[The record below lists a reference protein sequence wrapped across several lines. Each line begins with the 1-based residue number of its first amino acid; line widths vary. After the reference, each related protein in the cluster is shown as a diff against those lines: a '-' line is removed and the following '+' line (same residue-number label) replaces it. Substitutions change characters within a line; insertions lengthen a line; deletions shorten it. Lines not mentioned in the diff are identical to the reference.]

1 MKKLIKSA
9 KDGSYEAMMALGLK
23 ASRNRLACQDFFCVM
38 EENLKFDTASI
49 QDMKRGRLPLVPS
62 LDPKDVLNTS
72 CNSMLVLATSLRD
85 QFLFQPMCLVD
96 WTSSVVALMPAI
108 SFWLCLFCEHI
119 ILPSRTSEFTFI
131 DFHRAVVFI
140 LAWTIRQNKIM
151 MESTRKL
158 FTDYL
163 PFLWFHPP
171 PGCTKYDLDDA
182 RALFAAIDHWLIA
195 ADKPQRDLFVSRL
208 EENATLTASLVVQFI
223 VDEFAHIPEESD
235 MTFLYQS
242 FLAVTSSTFHF
253 ACESPHIHTAL
264 LKNNILKWTCLAFRF
279 VTRRVRFT
287 YVTLGLAT
295 RCVSIGLVYIF
306 RVIQDGHSYIHQL
319 LGYDLLLYMMKALQ
333 NLHDHPDLTEQ
344 EYKTSME
351 DHTVAIIHGVISH
364 LVYASILKRSKKA
377 ISKIQRQH
385 VDGFLNSEDP
395 GLKQVCKAWTKFIN
409 IASYRSDI
417 CSIPDSLC
425 GSRQCPG
432 TSVGKSM
439 ACSGCQF
446 TRYCSRTCQKDDW
459 SSGAHR
465 SLCIKIKQLRTD
477 GAPLPVCLSDKR
489 ACEGLDSHYIE
500 LHRQEPSELDVLLK
514 IYIAENGKPD
524 PFWPMLWVLDYRA
537 VDVKPHFRIES
548 SELHAE
554 GLNPE
559 MLAKARDGTA
569 TLIYCIIPD
578 GQHALTGLYMKQWV
592 ED

>member
-23 ASRNRLACQDFFCVM
+23 AIRNRLACQAFFCVM

-62 LDPKDVLNTS
+62 LDPKDALNIS
-72 CNSMLVLATSLRD
+72 CNSMLVLATSLRN
-85 QFLFQPMCLVD
+85 QFLFHPVYFTD
-96 WTSSVVALMPAI
+96 WTSSMVALMPAI

-140 LAWTIRQNKIM
+140 LAWAVRQNKIM
-151 MESTRKL
+151 MEPKL

-182 RALFAAIDHWLIA
+182 RALFAAIDHWLLA
-195 ADKPQRDLFVSRL
+195 SDKPQRHLFVSRL
-208 EENATLTASLVVQFI
+208 EENTTLTSSLVVQFI

-242 FLAVTSSTFHF
+242 FLAVTSSTLHF
-253 ACESPHIHTAL
+253 ACESLHIHTAL
-264 LKNNILKWTCLAFRF
+264 LKNNILKWMCLAFRF

-287 YVTLGLAT
+287 YVTLVLAT
-295 RCVSIGLVYIF
+295 RCVSIGLVYIV
-306 RVIQDGHSYIHQL
+306 RVIHDGHSYIHQL
-319 LGYDLLLYMMKALQ
+319 LGYDFLLYMMKALH

-344 EYKTSME
+344 EYKTSIE
-351 DHTVAIIHGVISH
+351 EHTVTIVHRVISH

-395 GLKQVCKAWTKFIN
+395 GLKQVCKAWTKFVN

-417 CSIPDSLC
+417 CSIPDSFC
-425 GSRQCPG
+425 GNSQCPG

-439 ACSGCQF
+439 ACSGCQS
-446 TRYCSRTCQKDDW
+446 TRYCSRTCQKNDW

-465 SLCIKIKQLRTD
+465 SLCTKIKQLRTD
-477 GAPLPVCLSDKR
+477 GAPLPVCLSDSR
-489 ACEGLDSHYIE
+489 AFKDFDRHYTE
-500 LHRQEPSELDVLLK
+500 LHWKEPSKWDMLLK
-514 IYIAENGKPD
+514 TYIAENGEPD
-524 PFWPMLWVLDYRA
+524 PLWPMLWVLDYRA
-537 VDVKPHFRIES
+537 VDVKPHFNIES
-548 SELHAE
+548 SELRGE
-554 GLNPE
+554 SLDPE

-569 TLIYCIIPD
+569 TLVYCIVPD
-578 GQHALTGLYMKQWV
+578 GQHTVTGLYMKQWV